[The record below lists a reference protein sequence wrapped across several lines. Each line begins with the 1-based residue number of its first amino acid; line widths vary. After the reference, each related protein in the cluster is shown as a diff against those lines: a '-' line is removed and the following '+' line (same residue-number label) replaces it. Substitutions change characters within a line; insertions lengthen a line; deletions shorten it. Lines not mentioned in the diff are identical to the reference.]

1 MLSASNL
8 LLLHF
13 SSSGKQ
19 CFYVSMAHVQ
29 VPLMP
34 EAERKKSGEWIGF
47 VECQEKT
54 LLPVQRSDKMK
65 GFKTGQTK

>member
-1 MLSASNL
+1 
-8 LLLHF
+8 
-13 SSSGKQ
+13 
-19 CFYVSMAHVQ
+19 
-29 VPLMP
+29 MP